1 MIAREWKCLCPTRHR
16 QGFLE
21 HLERTGVREAR
32 QIPGYQGH
40 LVLER
45 LDMACHAGR
54 SGCVEIGLTT
64 FWETWEAVRGF
75 AGDDPERAVLFP
87 GDERYEIIP
96 DKHVRHYEVL
106 EKAEK

>member
-16 QGFLE
+16 EGFLV

-32 QIPGYQGH
+32 ETPGYQGH
-40 LVLER
+40 QVLER
-45 LDMACHAGR
+45 LDKTCPAGR

-64 FWETWEAVRGF
+64 FWESWEAVRAF
-75 AGDDPERAVLFP
+75 AGDDFDHAVLYP
-87 GDERYEIIP
+87 GDERYEIVP

-106 EKAEK
+106 ESETK